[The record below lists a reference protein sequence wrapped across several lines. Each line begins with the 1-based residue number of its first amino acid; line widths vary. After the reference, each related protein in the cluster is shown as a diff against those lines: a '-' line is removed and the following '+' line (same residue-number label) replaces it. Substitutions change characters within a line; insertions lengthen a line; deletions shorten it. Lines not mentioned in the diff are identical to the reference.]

1 MAPFVS
7 SSSIAVNTK
16 SSSVANYVA
25 YYRVSTQR
33 QGLGLDAQ
41 RANVL
46 QHVATDGGTLVQEF
60 SEKET
65 GKNNDRR
72 QLTKALQFCKETG
85 ATLLIAKLDRL
96 SRDVEF
102 IFHLKN
108 CGVQFVALDLPD
120 FNTLTLGIF
129 ATIAQHERELISQ
142 RTKAALAAK
151 KAKGAKLGRPACTW
165 SDDQRAASL
174 NARRAASR
182 SNAANVA
189 AFGFVSTIRKNVPS
203 IAFAALAEALN
214 AAGLTTAKGGKWQG
228 VQVKRL
234 ITLFA

>member
-1 MAPFVS
+1 MASISSPS
-7 SSSIAVNTK
+7 SSS
-16 SSSVANYVA
+16 SFVA

-46 QHVATDGGTLVQEF
+46 QHIASNGGVLVEEF
-60 SEKET
+60 REKES
-65 GKNNDRR
+65 GKKNDRR
-72 QLTKALQFCKETG
+72 QLEKALAYCQETG

-108 CGVQFVALDLPD
+108 CGVQFLALDLPD

-142 RTKAALAAK
+142 RTKAALAVK
-151 KAKGAKLGRPACTW
+151 KAQGVKLGRPNAKF
-165 SDDQRAASL
+165 SDEQRAAAL
-174 NARRAASR
+174 DARRTASR
-182 SNAANVA
+182 TNAKNVA
-189 AFGFVSTIRKNVPS
+189 AYGFVSTIRRNVPDITFS
-203 IAFAALAEALN
+203 ALAEALN
-214 AAGLTTAKGGKWQG
+214 TAGLTTAKGGKWQC

-234 ITLFA
+234 VSLFAA